1 MNELSLFNFGA
12 HEVRELEKDGQSWFV
27 AKDICEALGFGNHRQ
42 AITTHVPEEDRGVQ
56 ILDTL
61 GGKQE
66 LTFVNESGLYALIFG
81 STKPEAKAFKRW
93 VTHEVLP
100 SIRKQGF
107 YKLERE
113 VAELKDKALNAHEW
127 YFEARQEC
135 RDLQERYTK
144 KGSILHLDEREKIK
158 ESLRNGISIMETARV
173 FGRARRTIQMIKK
186 QMEVGA

>member
-1 MNELSLFNFGA
+1 MSKLSLFNFGP
-12 HEVRELEKDGQSWFV
+12 HEIRELEKDGEPWFV

-42 AITTHVPEEDRGVQ
+42 AIATHVPEEDKGVQ

-113 VAELKDKALNAHEW
+113 VAEQKDKALNAYEW

-135 RDLQERYTK
+135 KVLEERYRKSHSKLSAYEIAQIQNLALQDKST
-144 KGSILHLDEREKIK
+144 SQIA
-158 ESLRNGISIMETARV
+158 MEV
-173 FGRARRTIQMIKK
+173 GRSNTTVRKYKK
-186 QMEVGA
+186 QMEVGV